1 MKNHAAIFCSGVKMR
16 NDFFIADEDFR
27 VFLPEVY
34 FADFTKSED
43 DKFNS
48 RQIRGIMTTDGKDR
62 QDEKVIAKGLDFE
75 EFLTHGHFNDNHD
88 QSTSAIVGYPEEAK
102 YYAKIETP
110 NGNREGWLCR
120 GYVLKGTK
128 RADGIWELA
137 KALAPS
143 NKRLGFSIE
152 GKVLRRGNKVI
163 EKAKIRNVAITNC
176 PVNTEATWE
185 VLARSF
191 HNEEVAYKSLMC
203 GAAVGATAKTGGAAL
218 GPESLERD
226 GDERSR
232 KKKKALKEVMRS
244 LGMPDEEEVLKAI
257 DHVFE
262 LRPQFDD
269 EAVAAFVTHLFH
281 GR

>member
-1 MKNHAAIFCSGVKMR
+1 MR
-16 NDFFIADEDFR
+16 QDFFIANEDFR

-34 FADFTKSED
+34 FADFSKADEKD
-43 DKFNS
+43 EKFNS
-48 RQIRGIMTTDGKDR
+48 RQIRGVMTTNSEDR
-62 QDEKVIAKGLDFE
+62 QSERVLAKGLDFG

-102 YYAKIETP
+102 YHEKIETP
-110 NGNREGWLCR
+110 NGVREGWLCR

-137 KALAPS
+137 KALAPTP
-143 NKRLGFSIE
+143 KRLGFSIE

-163 EKAKIRNVAITNC
+163 EKAKIRNVALTNC
-176 PVNTEATWE
+176 PVNTDATWD

-191 HNEEVAYKSLMC
+191 HNEEVAYKSLMA
-203 GAAVGATAKTGGAAL
+203 GAAVSPAAQTGGSAL
-218 GPESLERD
+218 GMESLDRD
-226 GDERSR
+226 GDERS
-232 KKKKALKEVMRS
+232 KKRKKALKDVMRS
-244 LGMPDEEEVLKAI
+244 LGVPDEEEILKAI
-257 DHVFE
+257 DHVFA

-269 EAVAAFVTHLFH
+269 EAVAAFVTHLFN